1 MDKIILPTFIFSSD
15 YFPLIL
21 YYSYFCSMSSIRQNK
36 IEGVI
41 LEELSTYFQRNAREV
56 CLGAMVSVTVVRVTS
71 DLSLAK
77 CYVSIFAGPD
87 KKEVLESIQSF
98 TKKIRG
104 EVGKRLKNMRKIP
117 ELLFYIDDSIDYASQ
132 IDALLKKK

>member
-1 MDKIILPTFIFSSD
+1 MPTFIFSSD
-15 YFPLIL
+15 YFPLVL